1 MVKNIQ
7 IFMLG
12 FLVNACLWRLEQG
25 HLTDIVFPAALSV
38 LCLLLIGIQNIKNK
52 DV

>member
-25 HLTDIVFPAALSV
+25 HLTDIAFPAALSV
-38 LCLLLIGIQNIKNK
+38 LYLIVIGIHYMKEK
-52 DV
+52 AV